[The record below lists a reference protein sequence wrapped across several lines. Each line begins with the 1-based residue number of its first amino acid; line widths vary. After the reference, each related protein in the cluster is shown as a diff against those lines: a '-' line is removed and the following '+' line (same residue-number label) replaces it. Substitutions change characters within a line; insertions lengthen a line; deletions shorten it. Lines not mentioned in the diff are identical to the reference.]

1 MDIQEKLLSD
11 MKLAM
16 KSGDKIRLET
26 VRGLRSQLKNHEIE
40 KGRSLAL
47 DEVLA
52 VLMTAAKQRKESIEQ
67 FKNGNR
73 LDRAVEEE
81 NELKIIQE
89 YLPRQMSEEEIS
101 QLVDLAI
108 KEISPTSSQ
117 DMGKVMGKLMPQVKG
132 RADGKMVQKIV
143 MQKLA
148 AL

>member
-40 KGRSLAL
+40 IGRSLAL